1 MLVKGT
7 PTDLTTVVKSVGVH
21 LTAKINHIKHVY
33 MSYGYTAS
41 SYATA
46 RARVDK
52 E

>member
-7 PTDLTTVVKSVGVH
+7 PTDLT
-21 LTAKINHIKHVY
+21 TAKINHIKHVY
-33 MSYGYTAS
+33 MSYGYTAN